1 MKNFSLE
8 LSSDAHIW
16 QLDVKSSL
24 ESHAIIS
31 ETQKN
36 WIPSSPIVTMV
47 ADGPVRR
54 TQKL

>member
-1 MKNFSLE
+1 MKIFSLE

-54 TQKL
+54 TQK